1 MWDMDLNV
9 FSQLLNSAIAFVML
23 GLVSVG
29 CTTVSSPQVRRTLE
43 LEQQWQ
49 VQPGDTIS
57 GHPVMGGL
65 GDISL
70 AVNGQEIYAP
80 LDGKLQPY
88 NANCVVFSSEELPIY
103 LFRFCGLKSPKWGQ
117 KRSGDRLGKADMLN
131 LAILN
136 RRPNGKWAFVEPSK
150 GIVEQ
155 ILTPNFGQSL
165 DR

>member
-9 FSQLLNSAIAFVML
+9 FSKLLNSSIALVML
-23 GLVSVG
+23 GVVSVG
-29 CTTVSSPQVRRTLE
+29 CTSVSPPQERRNLE

-57 GHPVMGGL
+57 GYPVMGSL

-70 AVNGQEIYAP
+70 AVNGHKIYAP

-88 NANCVVFSSEELPIY
+88 NSKCVVFSSEELPIY

-117 KRSGDRLGKADMLN
+117 KRSGDLLGNAEMLN

-136 RRPNGKWAFVEPSK
+136 RRPNGKWAFVEPST

-155 ILTPNFGQSL
+155 ILTPSFGQSF